1 MAKAKIDAA
10 EYYGKIGFL
19 VNGNERRYIFKPI
32 IEYQVPDEQGK
43 KNLKVDGQLIREKTN
58 LGAKYIIEGLKIT
71 LPNSNE
77 FVDIHGHLL
86 YEPKNYELDV
96 KVKKGDHNLQLN
108 GNLKNYDV
116 RVEFKNTLNPIINFK
131 VNGHI
136 ENTNE
141 NVSF

>member
-1 MAKAKIDAA
+1 MDQEEYYAKA
-10 EYYGKIGFL
+10 GFL
-19 VNGNERRYIFKPI
+19 VSGNERRYVFKPV
-32 IEYQVPDEQGK
+32 IEYQIPDAQGK
-43 KNLKVDGQLIREKTN
+43 KNLKVDGQLIREKTRF
-58 LGAKYIIEGLKIT
+58 GAKYIIEGIKVT
-71 LPNSNE
+71 LPSPNE
-77 FVDIHGHLL
+77 IVNIQGHFL
-86 YEPKNYELDV
+86 YEPKNYELDL
-96 KVKKGDHNLQLN
+96 KATKGDHSLQLN